1 MEAPF
6 EDREKRFVLAEMIK
20 NSSIDADVL
29 AAFVRSSQI
38 EPNWMYMQLPSG
50 RSMHQCMEAAS
61 QMSIAAPSL
70 KRKPWEDISFEHQ
83 AKRPATSERHEPV
96 HHGMEHVA
104 PPPASLSPHIAIL
117 PRPTSANPVHQQQTL
132 SHEGPKKRGRPSR
145 ADKAKRDL
153 RPILPQPPPVL
164 PPSSNGAFIGG
175 SLPRPTLPSLLS
187 ASPSESRPMTPPK
200 HTYQQRGHRI
210 APERGWGRLPL
221 RIRSAQ
227 AAVLPKQSRLLAL
240 VPRSRDLSWNEAWRP
255 F

>member
-50 RSMHQCMEAAS
+50 RTMHQCMEAAS

-96 HHGMEHVA
+96 HHVVEHAA

-117 PRPTSANPVHQQQTL
+117 PRPTSANLVHQQQTL
-132 SHEGPKKRGRPSR
+132 SQEGPKKEAGPPGQIKPRETCALFSHSHLLSCHLRQTVPSLAALYHDQR
-145 ADKAKRDL
+145 F
-153 RPILPQPPPVL
+153 LPCFQHL
-164 PPSSNGAFIGG
+164 
-175 SLPRPTLPSLLS
+175 LPSLD
-187 ASPSESRPMTPPK
+187 
-200 HTYQQRGHRI
+200 Q
-210 APERGWGRLPL
+210 
-221 RIRSAQ
+221 
-227 AAVLPKQSRLLAL
+227 
-240 VPRSRDLSWNEAWRP
+240 
-255 F
+255 